1 MRGRSVRRVEPS
13 NDVRRRRREILA
25 DAIRFIGFA
34 VGVFVA
40 VNLAGE
46 VIRGPFDT
54 IPQWI
59 TIPGP
64 RWLRLS
70 IEACAAAALVA
81 GPFARRI
88 PARVRKASAIFLG
101 ALTALSI
108 LDAGRF
114 YAALE
119 RGSIATPVVV
129 PASVPVALVLGA
141 LAALLFLERA
151 PAPLSGGRRV
161 VVAVGAVAATVLALP
176 LLRMAMFGPTRY
188 VRDADC
194 AIVLGARVWNDG
206 TPSHALAD
214 RVDEAILLYHQGRVR
229 KLLMSGAIDDGNGF
243 SEPAVMKARAVA
255 AGVPS
260 DAVLLDEAGVDTA
273 STVQNSARLARA
285 KEIGSALVVSH
296 YYHEPRLKMLFDRT
310 GMRVYTV
317 PARMKHRLF
326 KEPYFIVREIAAY
339 YHSFLLE

>member
-1 MRGRSVRRVEPS
+1 MEPS
-13 NDVRRRRREILA
+13 NDVRSRRRAILA
-25 DAIRFIGFA
+25 DAMRFIGFA

-46 VIRGPFDT
+46 AIRGPFDT
-54 IPQWI
+54 VPQWI

-64 RWLRLS
+64 RWLRLL
-70 IEACAAAALVA
+70 IEAAAAAALVA
-81 GPFARRI
+81 GPFAARLPAWLRR
-88 PARVRKASAIFLG
+88 ATALLLG
-101 ALTALSI
+101 ALTAMSI
-108 LDAGRF
+108 LDAARF
-114 YAALE
+114 YAALD
-119 RGSIATPVVV
+119 RGSIDTPVIV
-129 PASVPVALVLGA
+129 PASFPVAVVLGA
-141 LAALLFLERA
+141 LAALLFFFDRA
-151 PAPLSGGRRV
+151 PAPLVGRRRV
-161 VVAVGAVAATVLALP
+161 SVAAGAIIATVLAIP
-176 LLRMAMFGPTRY
+176 LLRMVMFGPTRY

-214 RVDEAILLYHQGRVR
+214 RVDEAIRLYHEGRVQ
-229 KLLMSGAIDDGNGF
+229 KLLMSGAIDDKNGF

-260 DAVLLDEAGVDTA
+260 DVVLLDEAGIDTA
-273 STVQNSARLARA
+273 STVRNSARLARA

-310 GMRVYTV
+310 GMRIYTV
-317 PARMKHRLF
+317 PARMQHRLL
-326 KEPYFIVREIAAY
+326 KEPYFVVREIAAY

>member
-1 MRGRSVRRVEPS
+1 VTPGRATREAHR
-13 NDVRRRRREILA
+13 NDVRLPRKETLA
-25 DAIRFIGFA
+25 DALRFVGFA

-40 VNLAGE
+40 TNLAGE
-46 VIRGPFDT
+46 AIRGPFDT
-54 IPQWI
+54 VPQWI

-64 RWLRLS
+64 RWFCLL
-70 IEACAAAALVA
+70 IEACAAAALIV

-88 PARVRKASAIFLG
+88 PARIRAAAAILLAG
-101 ALTALSI
+101 LAALSI
-108 LDAGRF
+108 IDAARF

-119 RGSIATPVVV
+119 RGSIATPVIV
-129 PASVPVALVLGA
+129 PASIPVALVLGA
-141 LAALLFLERA
+141 LAALLFFERS
-151 PAPLSGGRRV
+151 PAPLSGRRRL
-161 VVAVGAVAATVLALP
+161 VVAASAVVATVLALP

-214 RVDEAILLYHQGRVR
+214 RVDEAIRLYQDGHVR
-229 KLLMSGAIDDGNGF
+229 RLLMSGAIDDGNGF

-260 DAVLLDEAGVDTA
+260 DAILLDEAGVDTA

-285 KEIGSALVVSH
+285 HAIGSALVVSH

-310 GMRVYTV
+310 GMRAYTV
-317 PARMKHRLF
+317 PARMKHRLA
-326 KEPYFIVREIAAY
+326 KEPYFVAREIAAY

>member
-1 MRGRSVRRVEPS
+1 MERSD
-13 NDVRRRRREILA
+13 DVRERRRESVV
-25 DAIRFIGFA
+25 DAVRFIGFA

-46 VIRGPFDT
+46 AIRGPFDT
-54 IPQWI
+54 VPQWI

-70 IEACAAAALVA
+70 IEACAAAALIA
-81 GPFARRI
+81 GPFAARI
-88 PARVRKASAIFLG
+88 PARAREALAIFLG
-101 ALTALSI
+101 ALTALS
-108 LDAGRF
+108 LVDAGRF

-119 RGSIATPVVV
+119 RGSIATPVIV

-141 LAALLFLERA
+141 LAALLFFFERA
-151 PAPLSGGRRV
+151 PAPLSGRRRV

-206 TPSHALAD
+206 TPSDALAD
-214 RVDEAILLYHQGRVR
+214 RVDEAIRLYHEGRVR
-229 KLLMSGAIDDGNGF
+229 RLLMSGAIDDGNGF

-255 AGVPS
+255 AGVPG

-273 STVQNSARLARA
+273 STVRNSARLARA

-296 YYHEPRLKMLFDRT
+296 YYHEPRLKMLFDRS

-317 PARMKHRLF
+317 PARMRRRLF

>member
-1 MRGRSVRRVEPS
+1 MRRVEPS
-13 NDVRRRRREILA
+13 NDVREQRREIGA
-25 DAIRFIGFA
+25 DTIRFIGFA

-46 VIRGPFDT
+46 AIRGPFDT
-54 IPQWI
+54 VRQWI

-64 RWLRLS
+64 GWLRLL
-70 IEACAAAALVA
+70 IETGAAAALIA
-81 GPFARRI
+81 GPFAARI
-88 PARVRKASAIFLG
+88 PARIRRAAAIFLG
-101 ALTALSI
+101 ALTALS
-108 LDAGRF
+108 LVDAGRF

-119 RGSIATPVVV
+119 RGSIATPVIV
-129 PASVPVALVLGA
+129 PASVPVTLVLGA
-141 LAALLFLERA
+141 LAALLFFFDRA
-151 PAPLSGGRRV
+151 PAPLSGRRRG
-161 VVAVGAVAATVLALP
+161 VVAVIAVAATVLALP

-206 TPSHALAD
+206 TPSDALAD
-214 RVDEAILLYHQGRVR
+214 RVDEAIRLYHEGRVR
-229 KLLMSGAIDDGNGF
+229 RLLMSGAIDDDNGF

-255 AGVPS
+255 AGVPG

-273 STVQNSARLARA
+273 STVRNSARMAQA

-317 PARMKHRLF
+317 PARMRRRLF
-326 KEPYFIVREIAAY
+326 KEPYFIAREIAAY